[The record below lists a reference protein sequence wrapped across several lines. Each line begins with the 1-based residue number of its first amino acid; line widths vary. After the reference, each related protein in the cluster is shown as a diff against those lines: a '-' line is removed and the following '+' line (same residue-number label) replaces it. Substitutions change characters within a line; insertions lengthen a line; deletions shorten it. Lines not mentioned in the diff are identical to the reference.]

1 MLLYVY
7 LGEKMLNRFLHEIYA
22 SDISTILITIPILLF
37 VWSVIGTFL
46 YKHMRIIGTIM
57 VVIAAVSILY
67 ITVLDRGKTG
77 AGAYFIPF
85 SSFERAKIQPE
96 MYRSMLMNVFL
107 FIPLGLALPFILGG
121 GTGKRILLTILVG
134 LVLSV
139 TVEAIQ
145 YFGNLGLTETDD
157 VICNTLGT
165 AIGSCSYLLSL
176 LWKRVIQKRF
186 DRIKGQNKHAWQT
199 DKKN

>member
-1 MLLYVY
+1 MGNFFHRIYI
-7 LGEKMLNRFLHEIYA
+7 LN
-22 SDISTILITIPILLF
+22 ISTILIAIPILLL
-37 VWSVIGTFL
+37 VWSGIGAAF
-46 YKHMRIIGTIM
+46 YKYMRIIGAVT
-57 VVIAAVSILY
+57 VLIAVGAILY
-67 ITVLDRGKTG
+67 ITVLTRSESG
-77 AGAYFIPF
+77 AGADFIPF

-107 FIPLGLALPFILGG
+107 FVPLGLSLPFVFGG

-145 YFGNLGLTETDD
+145 YFAHLGMAETDD

-165 AIGSCSYLLSL
+165 AIGSCAYLLAL
-176 LWKRVIQKRF
+176 LWRKLF
-186 DRIKGQNKHAWQT
+186 NKT
-199 DKKN
+199 KERRSPDE